1 MQNIKEK
8 KVTFFYSRLEEKQIF
23 ENIAIELK
31 KKKIKSSGNWFLL

>member
-31 KKKIKSSGNWFLL
+31 KKKNQIKFF